1 LFDLRARLAQAL
13 LSTTLAL
20 IVLAGGA
27 ADAVASATVAAL
39 DDVEDVPVEGEEAGP
54 VVEAV

>member
-1 LFDLRARLAQAL
+1 M
-13 LSTTLAL
+13 STTLAL